1 MNDPAPAEGIR
12 LQVYLARAGIASRR
26 ASEALIGEGRVTVN
40 GETVA
45 IPGTK
50 VAPGDR
56 VCLDGKPVLA
66 ETKRHY
72 LVLNKPP
79 EYLCSSRD
87 PQGRRLA
94 LELLPKT
101 ITERLYSVGRL
112 DYLSS
117 GLVFFTNDGNFTALL
132 SHPRS
137 EIDKEYLIESTVPIP
152 DTAVDAFLKG
162 VVVEGETYRAK
173 SIERL
178 GRKAVK
184 IVLVEGKNREIRRV
198 FSHFHL
204 HPRLLRRIRIGP
216 VELGNLPEG
225 NCRPLTKEE
234 LAGFKKALP
243 AAGNKEIPWS

>member
-1 MNDPAPAEGIR
+1 
-12 LQVYLARAGIASRR
+12 
-26 ASEALIGEGRVTVN
+26 
-40 GETVA
+40 
-45 IPGTK
+45 
-50 VAPGDR
+50 
-56 VCLDGKPVLA
+56 
-66 ETKRHY
+66 
-72 LVLNKPP
+72 P

-117 GLVFFTNDGNFTALL
+117 GLVFFTNDGDFTALL

-137 EIDKEYLIESTVPIP
+137 EIDKEYLIESTGPIP
-152 DTAVDAFLKG
+152 DQAVEAFLEG
-162 VVVEGETYRAK
+162 VAVEGETYRAK

-178 GRKAVK
+178 GRRALK

-204 HPRLLRRIRIGP
+204 HPRLLRRIRIGS

-225 NCRPLTKEE
+225 QCRPLTKEE
-234 LAGFKKALP
+234 LGSFKKAP
-243 AAGNKEIPWS
+243 AAAPAGHKERPWS